1 MHTCVQSVA
10 YHVLSIKSTTD
21 SRIAV
26 VCLATTLSDK
36 TAALLVQVRLMPH
49 TLPAGLAPARVQ
61 HQSPAA
67 VTMLDVQLANLK
79 PTSLQQ
85 QQQQQPAS
93 CTSTELRG
101 FDDPQI
107 AFSAKSTQQLLQ
119 SLAIFKACSVK
130 PLVQNADTLL
140 AAANRLLGSTIVTSV
155 IRHTLYNQFCGGEGL
170 SKCDH

>member
-1 MHTCVQSVA
+1 M
-10 YHVLSIKSTTD
+10 
-21 SRIAV
+21 
-26 VCLATTLSDK
+26 LSDK

-49 TLPAGLAPARVQ
+49 ILPAGLAPARVQ
-61 HQSPAA
+61 QHQSPATH
-67 VTMLDVQLANLK
+67 TMLDVQLANLK

-85 QQQQQPAS
+85 QQQQQSAS

-101 FDDPQI
+101 FNDPQI

-170 SKCDH
+170 SNCDRRPVTM